1 MVSISSPPET
11 PLFMG
16 ISGLQVKSE
25 EFQFM
30 AQHFAALSFS
40 MAKLILPFTDSKFSP
55 PPSRY
60 FSEIREETRGLRGKV
75 WGKKRK
81 NKRISLHNPK
91 INLTFVANSIPTIM
105 SLMTA
110 TPGL

>member
-1 MVSISSPPET
+1 
-11 PLFMG
+11 
-16 ISGLQVKSE
+16 
-25 EFQFM
+25 M

-40 MAKLILPFTDSKFSP
+40 IAKLILPFADSKFSP

-81 NKRISLHNPK
+81 NKRISLLNPK
-91 INLTFVANSIPTIM
+91 INLTFVAKLIFLKQTDNE
-105 SLMTA
+105 
-110 TPGL
+110 

>member
-1 MVSISSPPET
+1 MV
-11 PLFMG
+11 
-16 ISGLQVKSE
+16 
-25 EFQFM
+25 
-30 AQHFAALSFS
+30 QHFAALSFS
-40 MAKLILPFTDSKFSP
+40 IAKLILPFTDSKFSP

-91 INLTFVANSIPTIM
+91 INLTFVAKLIFLKQTDNE
-105 SLMTA
+105 
-110 TPGL
+110 